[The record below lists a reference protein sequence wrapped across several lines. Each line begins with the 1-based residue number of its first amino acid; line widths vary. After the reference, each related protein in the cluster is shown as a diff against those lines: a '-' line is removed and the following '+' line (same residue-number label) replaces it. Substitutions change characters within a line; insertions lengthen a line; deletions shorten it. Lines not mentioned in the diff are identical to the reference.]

1 VVVVGV
7 GLTAGSAEL
16 DVVVVGEE
24 VTAGSPELEVVVV
37 EVVVV
42 GGGVPTVIVGLV
54 AARSEPLLR

>member
-1 VVVVGV
+1 M
-7 GLTAGSAEL
+7 TAGSAEL

-24 VTAGSPELEVVVV
+24 VTAGSTELEVVVV